1 MSAEA
6 LRRTE
11 NALEPA
17 LSMLCEPAGLESLQ
31 MAAVQRLT
39 NRFTDGSAVAG
50 ESSGHDGGGGGG
62 AVPSASVA
70 VSETELDEIEPD
82 ETKVLQ
88 LLEMGF
94 ELAPV
99 RRALAD
105 ARNNLPNAA
114 LALSNGL
121 LSAAP
126 AASPPPPPPP
136 PPPLVDRLSAAEHE
150 AIAASD
156 LASAVHT
163 AEQAYQENSM
173 CEEAAVIQFLFGQL
187 AAM

>member
-1 MSAEA
+1 
-6 LRRTE
+6 
-11 NALEPA
+11 
-17 LSMLCEPAGLESLQ
+17 MLCEPAGLESLQ

-50 ESSGHDGGGGGG
+50 ESSGHGGGGGGGG

-70 VSETELDEIEPD
+70 VSETELDETEPD
-82 ETKVLQ
+82 EAKVLQ

-121 LSAAP
+121 MSAAP
-126 AASPPPPPPP
+126 AASSPPPPPPPP

>member
-11 NALEPA
+11 NALEQA
-17 LSMLCEPAGLESLQ
+17 VSILCEPAGLESLQ

-39 NRFTDGSAVAG
+39 NRTTNGSAVAG
-50 ESSGHDGGGGGG
+50 ESRSDGGDGGGGGAG
-62 AVPSASVA
+62 PSASVA
-70 VSETELDEIEPD
+70 ASETEPDETEPD

-105 ARNNLPNAA
+105 
-114 LALSNGL
+114 GL
-121 LSAAP
+121 
-126 AASPPPPPPP
+126 
-136 PPPLVDRLSAAEHE
+136 
-150 AIAASD
+150 
-156 LASAVHT
+156 
-163 AEQAYQENSM
+163 
-173 CEEAAVIQFLFGQL
+173 
-187 AAM
+187 

>member
-1 MSAEA
+1 MTP
-6 LRRTE
+6 LMTFDC
-11 NALEPA
+11 LPH
-17 LSMLCEPAGLESLQ
+17 Q
-31 MAAVQRLT
+31 
-39 NRFTDGSAVAG
+39 
-50 ESSGHDGGGGGG
+50 
-62 AVPSASVA
+62 
-70 VSETELDEIEPD
+70 
-82 ETKVLQ
+82 
-88 LLEMGF
+88 
-94 ELAPV
+94 V

-126 AASPPPPPPP
+126 AAPLTAPAPP
-136 PPPLVDRLSAAEHE
+136 VDRLSAAEHE

>member
-1 MSAEA
+1 MTP
-6 LRRTE
+6 LMTFDC
-11 NALEPA
+11 LPH
-17 LSMLCEPAGLESLQ
+17 Q
-31 MAAVQRLT
+31 
-39 NRFTDGSAVAG
+39 
-50 ESSGHDGGGGGG
+50 
-62 AVPSASVA
+62 
-70 VSETELDEIEPD
+70 
-82 ETKVLQ
+82 
-88 LLEMGF
+88 
-94 ELAPV
+94 V

-126 AASPPPPPPP
+126 AAPLPAPAPP
-136 PPPLVDRLSAAEHE
+136 VDRLSAAEHE

-163 AEQAYQENSM
+163 AEQAYQDNSM
-173 CEEAAVIQFLFGQL
+173 CGEAAVIRFLLGQL

>member
-1 MSAEA
+1 
-6 LRRTE
+6 
-11 NALEPA
+11 
-17 LSMLCEPAGLESLQ
+17 
-31 MAAVQRLT
+31 MAPLMTFDCLPHQ
-39 NRFTDGSAVAG
+39 
-50 ESSGHDGGGGGG
+50 
-62 AVPSASVA
+62 
-70 VSETELDEIEPD
+70 
-82 ETKVLQ
+82 
-88 LLEMGF
+88 
-94 ELAPV
+94 V

-126 AASPPPPPPP
+126 AAPLPAQAPAPAPAPP
-136 PPPLVDRLSAAEHE
+136 VDRLSAAEHE

-163 AEQAYQENSM
+163 AEQAYQDNSM
-173 CEEAAVIQFLFGQL
+173 CEEAAVIRFLLGQL